1 MGTTSHTI
9 RRFHAIAL
17 ATVLGGAL
25 TACSTLQSLS
35 GIPRPGYQK
44 DGTYVLSAEEQGLGC
59 RQLQERSM
67 GLQEHMQSL
76 STQAV
81 KQMQALPDTIAA
93 AWGRMVGT
101 RAAAPALAEYTEAHA
116 EQMAL
121 NEAMSEKGCVS
132 RETAG
137 MKR

>member
-1 MGTTSHTI
+1 MGATSHTI

-17 ATVLGGAL
+17 VASLGVAL

-44 DGTYVLSAEEQGLGC
+44 DGTYVLSAEEQALGC

-67 GLQEHMQSL
+67 GLQEHLQSL

-101 RAAAPALAEYTEAHA
+101 PAAAPALAEYTEAHA
-116 EQMAL
+116 EQIAF
-121 NEAMSEKGCVS
+121 NEAMSEKGCGS
-132 RETAG
+132 PETASI
-137 MKR
+137 KR